1 PPGTPS
7 ARNFSVVGPGH
18 PGRAATRGRM
28 AGIMTTQSTRGY
40 GPVVQDHFH
49 RPRNVG
55 FFDEAQADDAT
66 AEVGSRQE
74 SGVIRLQLR
83 VDGAGIIKDACLGA
97 YGCGET
103 IAAASWVS
111 EWVRGKSLPQARRLT
126 STELVQVLA
135 LPPVKTHCALLAE
148 DAVKAAVDH
157 YMQRESS

>member
-1 PPGTPS
+1 
-7 ARNFSVVGPGH
+7 
-18 PGRAATRGRM
+18 
-28 AGIMTTQSTRGY
+28 MTTQSTRGY
-40 GPVVQDHFH
+40 GPVVQEHFH

-55 FFDEAQADDAT
+55 FFDEAQADVAT

-74 SGVIRLQLR
+74 GGVIRLQLR
-83 VDGAGIIKDACLGA
+83 VDGSGIIKDSCFKA
-97 YGCGET
+97 YGCGAT

-111 EWVRGKSLPQARRLT
+111 EWVKGKSLPQARSLT
-126 STELVQVLA
+126 STELVQALA